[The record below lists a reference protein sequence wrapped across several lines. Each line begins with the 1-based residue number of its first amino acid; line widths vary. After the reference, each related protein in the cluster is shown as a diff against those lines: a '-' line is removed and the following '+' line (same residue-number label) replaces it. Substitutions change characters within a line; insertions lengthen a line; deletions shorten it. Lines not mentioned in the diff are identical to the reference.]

1 MSVIWNHQRR
11 VNRVTFFLGILCL
24 TLVMPSPLAMA
35 GDCIH
40 HIPAPDVAFR
50 PDDGVVPAEE
60 TPSWRLPPTL
70 SLDLSVDPGLRQND
84 LTRDSM
90 LPMGSVTVDTQ
101 TGRATLH
108 TGEGSQ
114 DLSPDCP

>member
-1 MSVIWNHQRR
+1 
-11 VNRVTFFLGILCL
+11 
-24 TLVMPSPLAMA
+24 MPSPLAMA